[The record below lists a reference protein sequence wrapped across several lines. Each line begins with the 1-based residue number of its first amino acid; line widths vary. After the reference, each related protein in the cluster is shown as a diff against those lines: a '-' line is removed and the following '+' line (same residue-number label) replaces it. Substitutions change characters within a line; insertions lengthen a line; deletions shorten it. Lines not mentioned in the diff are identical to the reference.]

1 MYVCVVRVYLER
13 RVLLKRNRRI
23 LERIEA
29 YASLNV
35 HYGLSTAA
43 TLNSKLASCD
53 LRRSKASKTIKRRT
67 SQTTTICGTQGGSR
81 LRACFHANHS

>member
-29 YASLNV
+29 YAS
-35 HYGLSTAA
+35 S
-43 TLNSKLASCD
+43 
-53 LRRSKASKTIKRRT
+53 
-67 SQTTTICGTQGGSR
+67 
-81 LRACFHANHS
+81 